1 MNRAAVL
8 RTGMCPAVCL
18 PLFAALLATSLFLY
32 PGRIV
37 ADPLSRVLSL
47 PQASLY
53 LEQEGRAMISDDAD
67 RPMVPA
73 STLKLLTALAAIN
86 RWGLEHRFHTDF
98 FLADDGWLWIKG
110 YGDPFLVSEELD
122 LVAKALVQRG
132 VTHVAGIGTDTSY
145 FSPDVEIT
153 GRSSSAN
160 PYDAPVASLAV
171 NFNTVNVRVSREN
184 VESAERQ
191 TPLTPLARSL
201 SRGLGAG
208 VHRINLRRAE
218 LAPRYFAEVL
228 AEKLRTAGV
237 AVAGGWRDG
246 DVPAGAGPVYRHSN
260 TRELRTVLAAMLEY
274 SNNFIANHLFL
285 LLADGRDRQRLTMEA
300 ARDAMVAWVD
310 RQFGW
315 SNYRVEEGAGLSRGN
330 RLSARQLVDVVKA
343 FEPYRD
349 LLPVQDARVLAKT
362 GTLKGVSC
370 YAGLVERNGQWL
382 PFGLMINE
390 PVPYRLREEVA
401 TALAVSDLSRFC
413 DGPAC

>member
-1 MNRAAVL
+1 MPAAGPWTGVRLRARIALFTALAVAL
-8 RTGMCPAVCL
+8 MF
-18 PLFAALLATSLFLY
+18 LF
-32 PGRIV
+32 PGRAL

-53 LEQEGRAMISDDAD
+53 LEQDGKAVISHAPD

-73 STLKLLTALAAIN
+73 STLKLLTALAAID

-98 FLADDGWLWIKG
+98 FLDEDGWLWIKG

-122 LVAKALVQRG
+122 VVAEALVKRG
-132 VTHVAGIGTDTSY
+132 IASVAGIGTDTTY
-145 FSPDVEIT
+145 FSPDVEVT

-171 NFNTVNVRVSREN
+171 NFNTVKVSISGGNIET
-184 VESAERQ
+184 AEDQ

-201 SRGLGAG
+201 SRSLGPG
-208 VHRINLRRAE
+208 VHRINLGRAE

-228 AEKLRTAGV
+228 REKLRKAGV
-237 AVAGGWRDG
+237 AVADGWRDG
-246 DVPAGAGPVYRHSN
+246 SVPAGGDPVYRHSN
-260 TRELRTVLAAMLEY
+260 SRELRTVLAAMLEY

-285 LLADGRDRQRLTMEA
+285 LLGEEPDLRPLTMA
-300 ARDAMVAWVD
+300 GARDAMAAWVD
-310 RQFGW
+310 RTFGW
-315 SNYRVEEGAGLSRGN
+315 RNYRVEEGAGLSRGN
-330 RLSARQLVDVVKA
+330 RLSARQLVEVVKA
-343 FEPYRD
+343 FVPYRD
-349 LLPVQDARVLAKT
+349 LLPAQDGRVLAKT

-413 DGPAC
+413 RGPAC